1 MSLSQILLPEFD
13 AELAKTREAL
23 ERIPPDRFNWI
34 PQKDSMSLGDL
45 ATHLANIPNWGHLAL
60 EKDSFDLEPPGG
72 ESTQIDRAADLAET
86 LIRFDTAVARARAA
100 IECTDDDRWQE
111 EWSLLISGEVVFSLP
126 RAVVVR
132 RMVMNHL
139 IHHRG
144 QLIVYL
150 RLVGAPVPRIY

>member
-1 MSLSQILLPEFD
+1 
-13 AELAKTREAL
+13 
-23 ERIPPDRFNWI
+23 
-34 PQKDSMSLGDL
+34 MSLGDL

-60 EKDSFDLEPPGG
+60 EQDSFDLEPPGG
-72 ESTQIDRAADLAET
+72 ESTQISRAADPLEVLA
-86 LIRFDTAVARARAA
+86 RFDTAVARARAA
-100 IECTDDDRWQE
+100 IESADDDRWQE
-111 EWSLLISGEVVFSLP
+111 EWSLLNSGEVIFSLP

-144 QLIVYL
+144 QLVVYL

>member
-1 MSLSQILLPEFD
+1 
-13 AELAKTREAL
+13 
-23 ERIPPDRFNWI
+23 
-34 PQKDSMSLGDL
+34 MSLGDL

-60 EKDSFDLEPPGG
+60 EKDSFDLEPPDG
-72 ESTQIDRAADLAET
+72 ESTQIDRAVDLAEA
-86 LIRFDTAVARARAA
+86 LIRFDAAVARARAA

-111 EWSLLISGEVVFSLP
+111 EWSLLNSRDVVFTLP

-144 QLIVYL
+144 QLVVYL
-150 RLVGAPVPRIY
+150 RLIGAPVPRIY